1 MGGGGGSKTQTVTQT
16 NNPPAYALPALK
28 NIIGEAGNLYKQPGP
43 EYYPGSTVVPMS
55 GETQAALDAQTQRAL
70 LGSPLNQAAQGYAQ
84 DVLNGSF
91 LSGGNPYFQ
100 GAFNAMAGGV
110 TDAVQ
115 AAMARSG
122 RLGSGAETSVL
133 TKQLGDLGSRLMFQN
148 YENERGRM
156 DQAAQYAPALAE
168 TDYNDIA
175 KLAQV
180 GSAYEGQA
188 GAELQSDVDRF
199 NFYQQRPWDKLAQY
213 STFVQGGTYGG
224 QNTTTQPVYSNTAG
238 SVLGGLSSAAG
249 IAGSLIPLFCWVA
262 RAVYGPGEDFARVRR
277 WMLFKSPKWLL
288 RLYARHGERFA
299 HIVRRRPLLKRGL
312 RLIMDRL
319 GG

>member
-16 NNPPAYALPALK
+16 NNPPAYAAPALK
-28 NIIGEAGNLYKQPGP
+28 NIINEAGNLYKQPGP
-43 EYYPGSTVVPMS
+43 EYYPGSTVVPMA

-84 DVLNGSF
+84 NVLNGDF

-100 GAFNAMAGGV
+100 NAFGAMAGGV

-133 TKQLGDLGSRLMFQN
+133 TKQLGDLGSRLMFSN
-148 YENERGRM
+148 YENERNRM
-156 DQAAQYAPALAE
+156 DQAAQYAPGLAE
-168 TDYNDIA
+168 IDYNDIA

-262 RAVYGPGEDFARVRR
+262 RAVYGPGEDFLRVRR

-299 HIVRRRPLLKRGL
+299 HVVRRRPLLKRGL
-312 RLIMDRL
+312 RLVMDRL

>member
-1 MGGGGGSKTQTVTQT
+1 MGGSSPKTQTVTQT
-16 NNPPAYALPALK
+16 NNPPAYAMPYLK
-28 NIIGEAGNLYKQPGP
+28 DIMGEAQGLYRDNGP
-43 EYYPGSTVVPMS
+43 EYYPGSTVVPMA
-55 GETQAALDAQTQRAL
+55 GETTAALDAQTQRAL
-70 LGSPLNQAAQGYAQ
+70 MGSPLNQAAQGTTL
-84 DVLNGSF
+84 DVLKGNF

-100 GAFNAMAGGV
+100 GAFDAMARPV

-122 RLGSGAETSVL
+122 RLGSGAETMTL
-133 TKQLGDLGSRLMFQN
+133 TRELGDIGSKLMYQN
-148 YENERGRM
+148 YNDERNRM
-156 DQAAQYAPALAE
+156 MQASQFAPMLAE

-180 GSAYEGQA
+180 GGAYEAQA
-188 GAELQSDVDRF
+188 GAELQDDVNRF
-199 NFYQQRPWDKLAQY
+199 TFYQQRPWDKLAQY

-238 SVLGGLSSAAG
+238 SILGGLSSAAG

-262 RAVYGPGEDFARVRR
+262 RAVYGPGEDFTRVRR

-288 RLYARHGERFA
+288 RVYLRHGERFA
-299 HIVRRRPLLKRGL
+299 RVVRKHPLLRRAVKL
-312 RLIMDRL
+312 VMDRV

>member
-1 MGGGGGSKTQTVTQT
+1 
-16 NNPPAYALPALK
+16 
-28 NIIGEAGNLYKQPGP
+28 
-43 EYYPGSTVVPMS
+43 
-55 GETQAALDAQTQRAL
+55 
-70 LGSPLNQAAQGYAQ
+70 
-84 DVLNGSF
+84 
-91 LSGGNPYFQ
+91 
-100 GAFNAMAGGV
+100 
-110 TDAVQ
+110 
-115 AAMARSG
+115 
-122 RLGSGAETSVL
+122 
-133 TKQLGDLGSRLMFQN
+133 
-148 YENERGRM
+148 M
-156 DQAAQYAPALAE
+156 DQAAQYARRWPRP
-168 TDYNDIA
+168 DYNDIA

-238 SVLGGLSSAAG
+238 SVLGPVERGGHRRLAHPAVVLLGRPRGLRTRRGLPAC
-249 IAGSLIPLFCWVA
+249 P
-262 RAVYGPGEDFARVRR
+262 R

-319 GG
+319 GADTWTLSRRPSPLSSG